1 MLTAINLDNQMR
13 LKGDEIDDVTVKWN
27 LASEFYARQ
36 TSILQLAPQECLS
49 SGRLPAHGPGEVPM
63 RLRWFVVMHPMPL
76 SHGAILS

>member
-36 TSILQLAPQECLS
+36 TSILQLAP
-49 SGRLPAHGPGEVPM
+49 
-63 RLRWFVVMHPMPL
+63 
-76 SHGAILS
+76 